1 METESKTLPES
12 QRQRYVAEKP
22 ETESE
27 TLPESRGQTETKPKN
42 RFGDTSEDR
51 HGEQNRRGKWPL
63 NNSLNKENVLMFHLH
78 ASFVFSINTYTKE
91 ATVPSYLVHPAITVM
106 VDLALNINSL
116 SSYFEH
122 LRAQP
127 F

>member
-51 HGEQNRRGKWPL
+51 HGE
-63 NNSLNKENVLMFHLH
+63 
-78 ASFVFSINTYTKE
+78 
-91 ATVPSYLVHPAITVM
+91 
-106 VDLALNINSL
+106 
-116 SSYFEH
+116 
-122 LRAQP
+122 
-127 F
+127 